1 MKSDCRMTTPVKPT
15 MAYDLL
21 TDVERQ
27 AVDEY
32 INYAVNEQHRKRER
46 IIHALD
52 RPIPNEYL
60 VRSKDRLYKP
70 LVLAAIAERIKE
82 KALEEDVS
90 PDRVIQEHAA
100 IATAKL
106 SDYLEPAGFG
116 SFQLK
121 PMEQIKP
128 EHWAAI
134 KSLETRAGP
143 FGLNTK
149 VVLHDKHPSLK
160 ALGEMMGIVAPDQL
174 PPLREY
180 IAPPQAL
187 KSDDTSAPVE
197 IYQQLLEQV

>member
-32 INYAVNEQHRKRER
+32 INYAVAEQHRKRER

-70 LVLAAIAERIKE
+70 LVLAAVAERIKE
-82 KALEEDVS
+82 MSLAEDIS

-100 IATAKL
+100 IATSKL

-116 SFQLK
+116 TFQLK
-121 PMEQIKP
+121 PMEGITP
-128 EHWAAI
+128 AHWAAV
-134 KSLETRAGP
+134 KSLETKAGP
-143 FGLNTK
+143 FGLSAK
-149 VVLHDKHPSLK
+149 IVLHDKHPSLK
-160 ALGEMMGIVAPDQL
+160 ALGEMMGIVSPDQ
-174 PPLREY
+174 PPALREY

-187 KSDDTSAPVE
+187 KSDNLSAPVE
-197 IYQQLLEQV
+197 IYQELLEKI